1 MTSQSSRDSAR
12 LLEVLGRMRDLL
24 DAYDMRDWA
33 AALSDIG
40 ARHADED
47 VRGEIRRLYGG
58 AGSLNDLVFSCT
70 DRARMIADNNEFD
83 ALRSEL
89 YELTGSRVASP

>member
-1 MTSQSSRDSAR
+1 MKSLNSLDSAR
-12 LLEVLGRMRDLL
+12 LLEVLGRMCDLL
-24 DAYDMRDWA
+24 NAHNMGDWA

-40 ARHADED
+40 ARQADED
-47 VRGEIRRLYGG
+47 VRGDIRRLYGG

-89 YELTGSRVASP
+89 YELARSRVTSP